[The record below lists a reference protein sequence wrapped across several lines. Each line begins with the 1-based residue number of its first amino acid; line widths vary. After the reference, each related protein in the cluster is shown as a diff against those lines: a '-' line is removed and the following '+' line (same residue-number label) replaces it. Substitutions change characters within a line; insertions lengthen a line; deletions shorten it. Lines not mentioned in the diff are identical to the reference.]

1 MGTSAST
8 NQQSASSVRAQPEK
22 DVKQPVAV
30 SHSEVINTP
39 AGLAKSFVTNKV
51 ARVVITHNLKEEFQ
65 VHDNF
70 LKAHYVIGSM
80 NDSLPEHYL
89 VQGKYFMINDLSDKV
104 DNLLT
109 VNNYGAPNFRQ
120 IQLGYPVYGMGQA
133 TMNGF
138 HMVLQKLKEEGN
150 QEIIY
155 FNVREEPVIFLH
167 QDDDFIPYTPRDRN
181 DLQENLYNLTSRD
194 QVENLELIIKN
205 ELLDFAVL
213 SNQTY
218 FVYHGTEQFVTEPLP
233 KTIENVED
241 VRISEEVYRGHVFT
255 MPYFRYKRLPLPV
268 AATLEEA
275 DFDSFISTVRFTLC
289 LIEEVSVPGAQN
301 NEGALNIYLNE
312 YVASGGLTL
321 VLNNARSTHVT
332 YTSGKFITCKLW
344 HCSNLSPVMIF
355 QDCPNMIF
363 RAGPKPP
370 PALLF
375 SCQTG
380 VGRSNL
386 GMIVGALI
394 IAHRTQFPQME
405 RSVEENI
412 SSPERQFQLV
422 EKYMTLFPNGQRI
435 VEEVDSIVN
444 ICSEMLNLK
453 ESIFLYKD
461 EVLKPDVGYQKPH
474 KDSREA
480 SISKTFQSLQRYFY
494 LIAFNS
500 YLHEQYPL
508 AFSVMFSTWIRRK
521 PFFYRLLSAMFRYEM
536 KTPDKLL
543 TQRLCVLLADEYLD
557 LDEMSSRRQM
567 KVANYRKVSKM
578 PVCGIAQPNPE
589 GLLRILS
596 HLTDDTRKFTR
607 VLCLNLRGEAVLEAD
622 GQMYSLR
629 EVNNLQQEV
638 IIPATTV
645 EQLEE
650 IEAASKM
657 DLLSSKTPI
666 ETWKEET
673 KEMKQFNSCMT
684 LKEVYSQA
692 AIQYPQL
699 QNHRIPIP
707 DCAAPTEEEFDVFLN
722 VVRSHLI
729 TDQNTVIVLNCHDG
743 KGRTT
748 AGMAISLLLV
758 WHIKGFPEFI
768 VEDMVS
774 IPDAKYT
781 KGEFEAVLSLVRI
794 LPNGNEMKQEVDR
807 ALDQVSDSMTPMMHH
822 LRELILNTYKKS
834 KGAKDKDTA
843 ESLHLC
849 SLQYLE
855 RYLYLI
861 LFDTYLHLE
870 KPGKWERT
878 FKDWMTE
885 VAAPAGVFEILDNLG
900 FSEFEDPGCT
910 PMCRM
915 RNRWQQQRGYKVP
928 TFGDM
933 I

>member
-1 MGTSAST
+1 MNLNYFFDDVTKNVDEDRAVDVVSVVFSMAFDTVPRYEDTMGTSAST

-109 VNNYGAPNFRQ
+109 MNNYGAPNFRQ

-275 DFDSFISTVRFTLC
+275 DFDSFISTVR
-289 LIEEVSVPGAQN
+289 
-301 NEGALNIYLNE
+301 
-312 YVASGGLTL
+312 
-321 VLNNARSTHVT
+321 
-332 YTSGKFITCKLW
+332 
-344 HCSNLSPVMIF
+344 
-355 QDCPNMIF
+355 
-363 RAGPKPP
+363 
-370 PALLF
+370 
-375 SCQTG
+375 
-380 VGRSNL
+380 
-386 GMIVGALI
+386 
-394 IAHRTQFPQME
+394 
-405 RSVEENI
+405 
-412 SSPERQFQLV
+412 
-422 EKYMTLFPNGQRI
+422 
-435 VEEVDSIVN
+435 VDSIVN

-461 EVLKPDVGYQKPH
+461 EVLKSDEWYQKP
-474 KDSREA
+474 
-480 SISKTFQSLQRYFY
+480 
-494 LIAFNS
+494 
-500 YLHEQYPL
+500 
-508 AFSVMFSTWIRRK
+508 
-521 PFFYRLLSAMFRYEM
+521 
-536 KTPDKLL
+536 
-543 TQRLCVLLADEYLD
+543 LADEYLD

-781 KGEFEAVLSLVRI
+781 KGEYEAVLSLVRI
-794 LPNGNEMKQEVDR
+794 LPNGNGMKQEVDR
-807 ALDQVSDSMTPMMHH
+807 ALDAVSDSMTPMMHH

>member
-1 MGTSAST
+1 MVNCSERYEETMGTSAST
-8 NQQSASSVRAQPEK
+8 NQQSASPVQAQPEK
-22 DVKQPVAV
+22 DVKQPVAD

-70 LKAHYVIGSM
+70 LQAHYVIGSM

-89 VQGKYFMINDLSDKV
+89 VQGKYFMINDLGDKM
-104 DNLLT
+104 DILLT
-109 VNNYGAPNFRQ
+109 LNKYGAPNFRQ
-120 IQLGYPVYGMGQA
+120 VQLGYPVYGMGQA

-194 QVENLELIIKN
+194 QVENLELIIKK

-213 SNQTY
+213 SNKTY
-218 FVYHGTEQFVTEPLP
+218 FVYHGTEQFVAKPLP
-233 KTIENVED
+233 KKIENVED

-275 DFDSFISTVRFTLC
+275 DFDSFISTVKD
-289 LIEEVSVPGAQN
+289 S
-301 NEGALNIYLNE
+301 
-312 YVASGGLTL
+312 
-321 VLNNARSTHVT
+321 
-332 YTSGKFITCKLW
+332 
-344 HCSNLSPVMIF
+344 
-355 QDCPNMIF
+355 PNMIF
-363 RAGPKPP
+363 RTSPKPP

-386 GMIVGALI
+386 GMIIGALI
-394 IAHRTQFPQME
+394 IAHRTQFPPIK
-405 RSVEENI
+405 RSEEENI
-412 SSPERQFQLV
+412 SRPEKQYQLV
-422 EKYMTLFPNGQRI
+422 EKYITSFPNGQRI
-435 VEEVDSIVN
+435 VEEVNSIVN
-444 ICSEMLNLK
+444 ICSETPNLK
-453 ESIFLYKD
+453 EHIFLYKD
-461 EVLKPDVGYQKPH
+461 EVLKSAEGYQKP
-474 KDSREA
+474 
-480 SISKTFQSLQRYFY
+480 
-494 LIAFNS
+494 
-500 YLHEQYPL
+500 
-508 AFSVMFSTWIRRK
+508 
-521 PFFYRLLSAMFRYEM
+521 
-536 KTPDKLL
+536 
-543 TQRLCVLLADEYLD
+543 
-557 LDEMSSRRQM
+557 
-567 KVANYRKVSKM
+567 
-578 PVCGIAQPNPE
+578 

-596 HLTDDTRKFTR
+596 YLTDDTRKFTR
-607 VLCLNLRGEAVLEAD
+607 VLCLNLRGETVLEAD

-629 EVNNLQQEV
+629 EVNNLQQEL

-650 IEAASKM
+650 IEVASKM
-657 DLLSSKTPI
+657 DLLSSKTPV
-666 ETWKEET
+666 ETWQEET

-692 AIQYPQL
+692 AILYPQL
-699 QNHRIPIP
+699 QNQRIPIP
-707 DCAAPTEEEFDVFLN
+707 DCAAPTEEEFDVFVN
-722 VVRSHLI
+722 VVRSNLI
-729 TDQNTVIVLNCHDG
+729 ADQNTVIVLNCHDG

-748 AGMAISLLLV
+748 AGMVISLLLV
-758 WHIKGFPEFI
+758 WHIKGFPEPI

-794 LPNGNEMKQEVDR
+794 LPNGDEMKKDVDR
-807 ALDQVSDSMTPMMHH
+807 ALDAVSDSMTPMMHH

-855 RYLYLI
+855 RYMYLI

-885 VAAPAGVFEILDNLG
+885 VAAPAGVFEILDKLG
-900 FSEFEDPGCT
+900 FPEFEDPGCT

-915 RNRWQQQRGYKVP
+915 RNRWQKQRGYKVP
-928 TFGDM
+928 IFGDM

>member
-8 NQQSASSVRAQPEK
+8 NQQAASSVQAQSDR
-22 DVKQPVAV
+22 DVKPSGADSDVKLSGADNQ
-30 SHSEVINTP
+30 SEVINTP
-39 AGLAKSFVTNKV
+39 AGLAKSFVSNKV
-51 ARVVITHNLKEEFQ
+51 ARVVITFLLLNPHVFCLILRHNLKEEFQ
-65 VHDNF
+65 VHDDF
-70 LKAHYVIGSM
+70 HKAHYVIGCM

-89 VQGKYFMINDLSDKV
+89 VQGKYFMVNDLSDKV
-104 DNLLT
+104 DVLLT
-109 VNNYGAPNFRQ
+109 LKNYGAPNFRQ
-120 IQLGYPVYGMGQA
+120 IQLGYPVFGMGQA

-194 QVENLELIIKN
+194 QVENLELIIKK

-213 SNQTY
+213 SNKIY
-218 FVYHGTEQFVTEPLP
+218 YVYHGTEQFVAEALP

-268 AATLEEA
+268 ANTLEEA
-275 DFDSFISTVRFTLC
+275 DFDAFISTVR
-289 LIEEVSVPGAQN
+289 
-301 NEGALNIYLNE
+301 
-312 YVASGGLTL
+312 
-321 VLNNARSTHVT
+321 
-332 YTSGKFITCKLW
+332 
-344 HCSNLSPVMIF
+344 
-355 QDCPNMIF
+355 DCPNIIF
-363 RAGPKPP
+363 GTSPKPP

-375 SCQTG
+375 SCQSG
-380 VGRSNL
+380 IGRSHL
-386 GMIVGALI
+386 GMIIGALI
-394 IAHRTQFPQME
+394 IAHRTAFPQTE
-405 RSVEENI
+405 RSEKKIV
-412 SSPERQFQLV
+412 SGPERHFQLV
-422 EKYMTLFPNGQRI
+422 EKYASSFPNGQRI
-435 VEEVDSIVN
+435 VEE
-444 ICSEMLNLK
+444 
-453 ESIFLYKD
+453 
-461 EVLKPDVGYQKPH
+461 
-474 KDSREA
+474 
-480 SISKTFQSLQRYFY
+480 
-494 LIAFNS
+494 
-500 YLHEQYPL
+500 
-508 AFSVMFSTWIRRK
+508 
-521 PFFYRLLSAMFRYEM
+521 
-536 KTPDKLL
+536 
-543 TQRLCVLLADEYLD
+543 
-557 LDEMSSRRQM
+557 
-567 KVANYRKVSKM
+567 
-578 PVCGIAQPNPE
+578 

-596 HLTDDTRKFTR
+596 YLTDDTRKFTR
-607 VLCLNLRGEAVLEAD
+607 VLCLNLREEAVLEAD
-622 GQMYSLR
+622 GQFYSLR
-629 EVNNLQQEV
+629 EANNLQQEI

-650 IEAASKM
+650 VESASKM
-657 DLLSSKTPI
+657 DLLSSKDPT
-666 ETWKEET
+666 ETWQEET
-673 KEMKQFNSCMT
+673 KEMKKFNSCMT

-699 QNHRIPIP
+699 QYQRIPIT
-707 DCAAPTEEEFDVFLN
+707 DCAAPTEEEFDIFLN
-722 VVRSHLI
+722 VLRSNL
-729 TDQNTVIVLNCHDG
+729 TVDQNTVIVLNCHNG

-748 AGMAISLLLV
+748 TGMAISLLLI
-758 WHIKGFPEFI
+758 WHIKGFPEPI

-794 LPNGNEMKQEVDR
+794 LPNGDEMKKEVDR
-807 ALDQVSDSMTPMMHH
+807 ALDAVSDSMTPMMHH

-843 ESLHLC
+843 ESLHLR

-878 FKDWMTE
+878 FKEWMTE
-885 VAAPAGVFEILDNLG
+885 VAAPAGVFEILDKLG
-900 FSEFEDPGCT
+900 FSEFEDVEST

-915 RNRWQQQRGYKVP
+915 RNRWQKQRGYNVP

-933 I
+933 IG